1 MSKSSTRANWRSNLR
16 LRVLATV
23 IRNTLIRFEIM
34 INRALKRE
42 FIPAGDA
49 VFHVETSGACNLK
62 CRFCAYEKKSSPK
75 VSMPNDLFFDC
86 VGQAIELGYT
96 RFDLTP
102 STGDV
107 FMDKRV
113 FEKFAWLD
121 VHPQVEE
128 YTFFTNLTIPK
139 PEAITRLVQLRK
151 LGQLTISIYGHDRD
165 SFIAITKSTGQVYR
179 RLISNLESLLALKEQ
194 WHFDVAIGFRS
205 TFEVPQHDASEL
217 MKILRRFEDAGVPVR
232 PSHGVYNNWGGYIS
246 QDDVSGL
253 DMHITSTE
261 LTYKFGACAKLFDS
275 VQVMATGVVNACA
288 CRDVDATLRIG
299 DARTSR
305 LADIISV
312 RNAEYMR
319 IIDEQQQGKF
329 RPVCQ
334 GCDFYKSIYHQR
346 SEYRRDK
353 LAMQNLRQFKDKL
366 ARRGPL

>member
-1 MSKSSTRANWRSNLR
+1 MRF
-16 LRVLATV
+16 RVLATV

-34 INRALKRE
+34 VNRLLKRE
-42 FIPAGDA
+42 FIPAEDA
-49 VFHVETSGACNLK
+49 VFHLETSGACNLK
-62 CRFCAYEKKSSPK
+62 CRFCAYEKKTSPK

-86 VGQAIELGYT
+86 VGQAIALGYA
-96 RFDLTP
+96 RFELTP

-121 VHPQVEE
+121 AHPEVEE
-128 YTFFTNLTIPK
+128 YAFFTNLTIPK
-139 PEAITRLVQLRK
+139 PDGIMKLVQLKK
-151 LGQLTISIYGHDRD
+151 LGHLTISIYGHDRE

-179 RLISNLESLLALKEQ
+179 RLINNLESLLALKER
-194 WHFDVAIGFRS
+194 WNFDVAIGFRS
-205 TFEVPQHDASEL
+205 TFAVPQQDASEL
-217 MKILRRFEDAGVPVR
+217 MKLLRRFEEAGVPVR

-261 LTYKFGACAKLFDS
+261 LTYKFGACVKLFDS

-305 LADIISV
+305 LADIISI

-346 SEYRRDK
+346 SQYRRDK
-353 LAMQNLRQFKDKL
+353 VVTQSLRQFKDRL
-366 ARRGPL
+366 AGRLPR